1 MRMNNTFR
9 VGTLAFVLSLTT
21 ILPLF
26 ADETDKEKVTFD
38 FSSQTDQS
46 GRYS

>member
-9 VGTLAFVLSLTT
+9 VGTLAFVLSLTA

-26 ADETDKEKVTFD
+26 ADETDKENGIDGLDEKIR
-38 FSSQTDQS
+38 Q
-46 GRYS
+46 